1 MKDDN
6 ENYQKKIMKL
16 EELNYNILKDYE
28 ELNNDFTQIK
38 KLKEKIESLTEEQKT
53 KINNWNKQIKKLH
66 NLLEETIKQ
75 QKR

>member
-53 KINNWNKQIKKLH
+53 KINN
-66 NLLEETIKQ
+66 
-75 QKR
+75 

>member
-16 EELNYNILKDYE
+16 EELNY
-28 ELNNDFTQIK
+28 NNDFTQIK

-53 KINNWNKQIKKLH
+53 KINN
-66 NLLEETIKQ
+66 
-75 QKR
+75 